1 VLMSADNGQ
10 GQPDGSNEAGAQVRG
25 STAEPRSGAGYLQAR
40 CHPAS
45 PAAAAAG
52 RARERAPFPWHRGSV
67 LRPAWV
73 CAEAGM
79 GLC

>member
-1 VLMSADNGQ
+1 MLMSADNGQ

-25 STAEPRSGAGYLQAR
+25 SIAEPRSGTAFAGPLRPSQ
-40 CHPAS
+40 PS
-45 PAAAAAG
+45 GG
-52 RARERAPFPWHRGSV
+52 RGRQGRERAPFPRRRGSV